1 MKRRPALAMRRA
13 PPGSGTWWVWRL
25 KVAGWTV
32 KSPPP
37 TDEALRTEPN
47 MAVSASESDHSR
59 PMFGRLGFSGA
70 GKRHAFAALGRVV
83 DKSVTRAHS
92 DVKLTVLELKAQR

>member
-1 MKRRPALAMRRA
+1 MKRARRSMKRRPALAMRRA

-37 TDEALRTEPN
+37 AMVPFLSLPKTAL
-47 MAVSASESDHSR
+47 SASARDQVRKPVSLV
-59 PMFGRLGFSGA
+59 GL
-70 GKRHAFAALGRVV
+70 GKRQESAALPVETR
-83 DKSVTRAHS
+83 SVTRAHS
-92 DVKLTVLELKAQR
+92 EVKLTVLES